1 MICCL
6 DYSRVLSSSTQNN
19 YVLKENCH
27 MLYPHRSRPCAS
39 QYFTE
44 VVCVF
49 GLCSVIYNDEF
60 SSRLSVAALMRLRA
74 AALQAVDADVNT
86 PSALLPKLA
95 RNFFNDANETTS
107 LINLQPQFSG
117 AQRSETLRNDSLQ
130 GESAGS
136 SDNPAREHAQSHRS
150 KSQ

>member
-1 MICCL
+1 
-6 DYSRVLSSSTQNN
+6 
-19 YVLKENCH
+19 
-27 MLYPHRSRPCAS
+27 MLYPRWPRPCAI
-39 QYFTE
+39 QYFTQ
-44 VVCVF
+44 VVCVL

-74 AALQAVDADVNT
+74 AALQAVDADVDT

-95 RNFFNDANETTS
+95 RNFFNDAGETTS
-107 LINLQPQFSG
+107 LIDTQPQFSG
-117 AQRSETLRNDSLQ
+117 AQQSEILRNDSLQ

-136 SDNPAREHAQSHRS
+136 SDNPAREHAQRHRS